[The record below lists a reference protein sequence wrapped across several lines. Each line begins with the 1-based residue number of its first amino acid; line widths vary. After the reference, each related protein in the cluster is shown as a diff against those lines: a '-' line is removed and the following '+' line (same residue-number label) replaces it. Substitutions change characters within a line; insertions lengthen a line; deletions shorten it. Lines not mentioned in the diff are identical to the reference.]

1 MPNENLEIILLTK
14 DEALLTA
21 CRARFAESR
30 VNITPARDSNGFKS
44 TLREKNIAAV
54 ILDSAYTYGIW
65 GLTPEEAV
73 VKFSPL
79 LAPRVLMVL
88 TDQFIPPAQVVKL
101 LKLGAHDV
109 VPKPVKP
116 RLLAEQLKAL
126 VRIFSR
132 KKKQD
137 KKILSAAADA
147 LIMDYPRRRC
157 YIKEEAAGRLFS
169 SKKEIKLTKIEFQV
183 LYFLLQKK
191 GGVITLFGDGPC
203 SKGGRYAVHIVRKG
217 ETMAEIAIKYYK
229 DMTKWEKIWGANP
242 QIPNPHRLE
251 KGMKLLIPLD

>member
-191 GGVITLFGDGPC
+191 GGVITYEDFREKLWPTA
-203 SKGGRYAVHIVRKG
+203 SSTKEITHTLHQLVTNIRKKLG
-217 ETMAEIAIKYYK
+217 ACPVELENLRAE
-229 DMTKWEKIWGANP
+229 GF
-242 QIPNPHRLE
+242 RLV
-251 KGMKLLIPLD
+251 